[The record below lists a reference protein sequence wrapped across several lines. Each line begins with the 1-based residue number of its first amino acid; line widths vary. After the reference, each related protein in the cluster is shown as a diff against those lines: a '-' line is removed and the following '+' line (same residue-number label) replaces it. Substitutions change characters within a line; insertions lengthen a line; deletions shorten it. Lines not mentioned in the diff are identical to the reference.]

1 MKSSGG
7 KTISKIPVLGD
18 IPVIGALFTSTG
30 YSESKINIVIYL
42 TPYIVKSSR
51 DLSQG

>member
-42 TPYIVKSSR
+42 HHILLKVAE
-51 DLSQG
+51 D